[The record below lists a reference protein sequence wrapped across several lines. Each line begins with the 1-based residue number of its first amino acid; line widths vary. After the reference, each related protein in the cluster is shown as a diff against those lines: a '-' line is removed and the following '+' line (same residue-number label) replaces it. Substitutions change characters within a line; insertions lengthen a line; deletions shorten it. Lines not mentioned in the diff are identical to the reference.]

1 MRRCKFNIHL
11 VIQLPSGVE
20 INSLIEDLRIFSW
33 EAADILLYYAN
44 IIKKLEQKNEI
55 LKNKNNDDPVT
66 LADLEVNE
74 LIINRINQTYQDTN
88 WEILSEENFKIQSNY
103 FNNVDWLWIL
113 DPLDGT
119 KDFIQGTQSYAMHL
133 ALNYKRKPYIGIV
146 LIPEKDEL
154 WISYGEKI
162 WCENRDGNIRK
173 QNISETNTLE
183 MTTIVTSKNHRNQK
197 LKDLIEKINFKKTIL
212 MGSIGCKVASIIRGE
227 SDIYIALSLPGKTAP
242 KDWDFAAPEAI
253 LKAAGGSI
261 TNIDNEELVY
271 GSTDLKH
278 SGIIIASNNKK
289 NHKRICSE
297 VKEIVKENNI
307 YR

>member
-1 MRRCKFNIHL
+1 MIK
-11 VIQLPSGVE
+11 LPFGVE
-20 INSLIEDLRIFSW
+20 INNLIDNLRSFSW
-33 EAADILLYYAN
+33 EAADILLYYSN
-44 IIKKLEQKNEI
+44 SIKKLEQKNEI

-74 LIINRINQTYQDTN
+74 LIINKINQTYQDTN

-103 FNNVDWLWIL
+103 FNNVDWLWVL

-119 KDFIQGTQSYAMHL
+119 KDFIQGTQNYAMHL
-133 ALNYKRKPYIGIV
+133 ALNYKRRPYIGIV

-154 WISYGEKI
+154 WISYEEKI

-173 QNISETNTLE
+173 QNMSETNILE
-183 MTTIVTSKNHRNQK
+183 KMTIVTSKNHRNQK
-197 LKDLIEKINFKKTIL
+197 LKDLIEKINFKKTIV

-297 VKEIVKENNI
+297 VKEIIKEYNI
-307 YR
+307 YP

>member
-1 MRRCKFNIHL
+1 MIK
-11 VIQLPSGVE
+11 LPFGVE
-20 INSLIEDLRIFSW
+20 INDLIDNLRSLSW

-103 FNNVDWLWIL
+103 FNNVDWLWVL

-119 KDFIQGTQSYAMHL
+119 KDFIQGTQNYAMHL

-154 WISYGEKI
+154 WISYEEKI
-162 WCENRDGNIRK
+162 WCENRGGNIREQK
-173 QNISETNTLE
+173 MSKTNILE
-183 MTTIVTSKNHRNQK
+183 DMTIVTSKNHRNQK
-197 LKDLIEKINFKKTIL
+197 LKDLIEKIHFKKTIV

-227 SDIYIALSLPGKTAP
+227 SDIYISLSLPGKTAP

-278 SGIIIASNNKK
+278 SGIIVASNNKK

-297 VKEIVKENNI
+297 VKEIIKEYNI
-307 YR
+307 YP

>member
-1 MRRCKFNIHL
+1 MIK
-11 VIQLPSGVE
+11 LPPGVE
-20 INSLIEDLRIFSW
+20 INKLIDNLRTISW

-44 IIKKLEQKNEI
+44 SIKKFEQKNEI
-55 LKNKNNDDPVT
+55 LKNNNINDPVT

-74 LIINRINQTYQDTN
+74 LIFKRINQKYQDTN
-88 WEILSEENFKIQSNY
+88 WEILSEENFKIESNY

-119 KDFIQGTQSYAMHL
+119 KDFIQGTQNYAMHL
-133 ALNYKRKPYIGIV
+133 ALNYKRKPCIGVV

-154 WISYGEKI
+154 WISYEEKL
-162 WCENRDGNIRK
+162 WCENRDGSIRK
-173 QNISETNTLE
+173 QNLSETNILKE
-183 MTTIVTSKNHRNQK
+183 MTIVTSKNHRNEK
-197 LKDLIEKINFKKTIL
+197 LKDLIGKINFKKTIV

-227 SDIYIALSLPGKTAP
+227 SDIYIALSLPGKSSP

-271 GSTDLKH
+271 GRTDLKH
-278 SGIIIASNNKK
+278 SGMIIASNSKK
-289 NHKRICSE
+289 NHKRTCSQI
-297 VKEIVKENNI
+297 KEIIERYNI
-307 YR
+307 SLDN

>member
-1 MRRCKFNIHL
+1 MIK
-11 VIQLPSGVE
+11 LPFGVE
-20 INSLIEDLRIFSW
+20 INDLIDNLRSLSW

-103 FNNVDWLWIL
+103 FNNVDWLWVL

-119 KDFIQGTQSYAMHL
+119 KDFIQGTQNYAMHL

-154 WISYGEKI
+154 WISYEEKI

-173 QNISETNTLE
+173 QNLSETNILE
-183 MTTIVTSKNHRNQK
+183 KMTIVTSKNHRNQK

-227 SDIYIALSLPGKTAP
+227 SDIYISLSLPGKTAP

-297 VKEIVKENNI
+297 VKEIIKEYNI
-307 YR
+307 YP

>member
-1 MRRCKFNIHL
+1 MIK
-11 VIQLPSGVE
+11 LPFGVE
-20 INSLIEDLRIFSW
+20 INDLIDNLRSLSW

-74 LIINRINQTYQDTN
+74 LIINRINQKYQDTN

-103 FNNVDWLWIL
+103 FNNVDWLWVL

-119 KDFIQGTQSYAMHL
+119 KDFIQGTQNYAMHL

-154 WISYGEKI
+154 WISYEEKI

-173 QNISETNTLE
+173 QNMSETNILE
-183 MTTIVTSKNHRNQK
+183 KMTIVTSKNHRNQK

-271 GSTDLKH
+271 GSNDLKH

-297 VKEIVKENNI
+297 VKEIIKEYNI
-307 YR
+307 YP

>member
-1 MRRCKFNIHL
+1 MIK
-11 VIQLPSGVE
+11 LPPGVE
-20 INSLIEDLRIFSW
+20 VDKLIENLRIFSW

-44 IIKKLEQKNEI
+44 SIKKLEQKNEI

-119 KDFIQGTQSYAMHL
+119 KDFIQGTQNYAMHL
-133 ALNYKRKPYIGIV
+133 ALNYKRKPFIGVV

-154 WISYGEKI
+154 WISYAEKL
-162 WCENRDGNIRK
+162 WCEKRDGSIRK
-173 QNISETNTLE
+173 QNLSKTNILKE
-183 MTTIVTSKNHRNQK
+183 MTIVTSKNHRNEK
-197 LKDLIEKINFKKTIL
+197 LKDLIKKINFKKTVV
-212 MGSIGCKVASIIRGE
+212 MGSIGCKVASIIRGD
-227 SDIYIALSLPGKTAP
+227 SDVYISLSSPGKSAP

-253 LKAAGGSI
+253 LKAAGGTI
-261 TNIDNEELVY
+261 TNIDNEDLVY
-271 GSTDLKH
+271 GGTDLKH
-278 SGIIIASNNKK
+278 SGIIIASNSKQ
-289 NHKRICSE
+289 NHKRICLQIKDIIE
-297 VKEIVKENNI
+297 RYNI
-307 YR
+307 YP

>member
-1 MRRCKFNIHL
+1 MIK
-11 VIQLPSGVE
+11 LPFGVE
-20 INSLIEDLRIFSW
+20 INDLIDNLRSLSW

-103 FNNVDWLWIL
+103 FNNVDWLWVL

-119 KDFIQGTQSYAMHL
+119 KDFIQGTQNYAMHL

-173 QNISETNTLE
+173 QNMSETNILE
-183 MTTIVTSKNHRNQK
+183 KMTIVTSKNHRNQK

-297 VKEIVKENNI
+297 VKEIIKEYNI
-307 YR
+307 YP